1 MSTEPDDQKRSSKA
15 RKRTSAAPA
24 PETEN
29 TIRPLK
35 LRGQA
40 KDKAHSA
47 ESSVSAG
54 RAADSATPGS
64 GAKSPQ
70 SGAIPDG
77 VFERFIGIGGK
88 YYFPGGELA
97 FVDRGQKLTTRSEN
111 VELVRSL
118 VSIAQARNWGAIAV
132 SGTERFRKEAW
143 VAAQAVGLTVKGY
156 TPTELEQAQL
166 VRALAKHRAA
176 GRQGQRSE
184 PFPAGKSEAAR
195 SDEDRQAERGAAY
208 TGKLLDHG
216 YETYRRDPLE
226 GSSYFVRLKTK
237 DGEREIWGV
246 DLERAIKHSL
256 SGAKIGDEV
265 TVRAVRRKAVT
276 VSALERDEE
285 GEVIGRK
292 PKATHRNDWIV
303 ERTDFLAERQQV
315 ASVFRDEKITP
326 QQAVRKHPELQG
338 SYLKLQAVRLGA
350 ERDFPDLKTRQQL
363 LDRARVLIAESIE
376 RGEPMDPVALREN
389 TVRRPQPRAHQ
400 PDPPRAR

>member
-1 MSTEPDDQKRSSKA
+1 MSREPEDQKRSGKA
-15 RKRTSAAPA
+15 RKRTPAAPA
-24 PETEN
+24 AETEN
-29 TIRPLK
+29 ILRPLK

-40 KDKAHSA
+40 KGKGPEA
-47 ESSVSAG
+47 EASVSAT
-54 RAADSATPGS
+54 RTAENATPGS
-64 GAKSPQ
+64 GSKSPQ
-70 SGAIPDG
+70 SRAIPDG

-88 YYFPGGELA
+88 YYFPDGSPA

-118 VSIAQARNWGAIAV
+118 VSIAQARGWGAIAV

-166 VRALAKHRAA
+166 VRALAKHR
-176 GRQGQRSE
+176 G
-184 PFPAGKSEAAR
+184 PLPADKSEAAR
-195 SDEDRQAERGAAY
+195 SAEDRQAQRGAAY

-216 YETYRRDPLE
+216 YDTYRRDPLE

-237 DGEREIWGV
+237 EGEREVWGV
-246 DLERAIKHSL
+246 DLERAVKHSL

-292 PKATHRNDWIV
+292 RKDAHRNEWIV
-303 ERTDFLAERQQV
+303 ERTDFLAERQRV
-315 ASVFRDEKITP
+315 ASVFRDEKLTP
-326 QQAVRKHPELQG
+326 QAAVKKHPELQG

-350 ERDFPDLKTRQQL
+350 ERDFKDPKTRQQL

-376 RGEPMDPVALREN
+376 RGEPLDPVALREN
-389 TVRRPQPRAHQ
+389 AVRRPQPRVHQ
-400 PDPPRAR
+400 PDAQRAR